1 MDVLLSRDLDSRVSA
16 REVAAVREW
25 LGSGRAVHSM
35 RDHPTHWVPMLG
47 SAWAARLDTPGAR
60 ARWAET
66 WRTILGGQDSL
77 ATSLVYA
84 DRWDTAAT
92 GGSAPPWQGGAGYA
106 VLQGGLRHGPD
117 AAGAVRV
124 APLGQQGRA
133 PARQLQVRPVT
144 KYSDYSDCIVY
155 ISVCVTCVTMFPL
168 RCRDHDSNLSPAA
181 LTLGFPTRRENTT
194 NNFVNAVVSCD
205 WWRAVT

>member
-92 GGSAPPWQGGAGYA
+92 GGSALCHGGARYVRCCREDYGMDQTLLELYVWHHWA
-106 VLQGGLRHGPD
+106 SRD
-117 AAGAVRV
+117 A
-124 APLGQQGRA
+124 L
-133 PARQLQVRPVT
+133 L
-144 KYSDYSDCIVY
+144 
-155 ISVCVTCVTMFPL
+155 
-168 RCRDHDSNLSPAA
+168 HDSYRSHQSLQ
-181 LTLGFPTRRENTT
+181 
-194 NNFVNAVVSCD
+194 
-205 WWRAVT
+205 

>member
-92 GGSAPPWQGGAGYA
+92 GGSAPPWRGGAGCA

-144 KYSDYSDCIVY
+144 A
-155 ISVCVTCVTMFPL
+155 VTVLYPHQCVTMLTL